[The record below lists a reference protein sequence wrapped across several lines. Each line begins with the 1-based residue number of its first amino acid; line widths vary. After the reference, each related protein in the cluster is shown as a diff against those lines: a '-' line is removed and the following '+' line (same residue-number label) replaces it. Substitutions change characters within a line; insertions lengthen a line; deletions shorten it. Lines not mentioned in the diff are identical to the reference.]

1 MRLLGRSAAPPS
13 AEEEPLQEEEAT
25 GARPAYEEL
34 GQRVTNIL
42 NAAEESAAAIR
53 TEAQQEAA
61 TMRREAQEEAAAA
74 SREAARRRQ
83 EAEQEAKK
91 KISDAETN
99 ARAMREAAERAAREM
114 EVEMN
119 RRRDELREEV
129 RSIEEQR
136 QRALLELR
144 DIVADLQSVLLEGP
158 AHVTETHEGGSP
170 ADDTPGRRQG
180 RDAEPSMRRVERSAD
195 GGEGALDA
203 ERG

>member
-13 AEEEPLQEEEAT
+13 AEEEPLQEKEAT

-74 SREAARRRQ
+74 SRETARRRQ

-91 KISDAETN
+91 KIADAEAEGRTT
-99 ARAMREAAERAAREM
+99 REAAERAAREM
-114 EVEMN
+114 ELEMI
-119 RRRDELREEV
+119 RRRDELRAEV

-158 AHVTETHEGGSP
+158 AHLTETHEAG
-170 ADDTPGRRQG
+170 ADAEETLARTQG
-180 RDAEPSMRRVERSAD
+180 RDAESSVRRVERSAVGD
-195 GGEGALDA
+195 EGALDA